1 MKFKLLTLLITKM
14 LGVDEEAERADM
26 HLPVWIAGFGFALV
40 LAFFFCV
47 ALFIVGGNIAL
58 LAVAVLMLALAIAA
72 FLCYKNQRIYI
83 ISDEEFQY
91 STFTGKKTVY
101 KFSDIKGLRR
111 NSDSMTLFVAD
122 GKVHIES
129 AAVMS
134 ERLVNLINLSL
145 EKNQK

>member
-14 LGVDEEAERADM
+14 LGLDEEAEGADM

-40 LAFFFCV
+40 LAFFFCT
-47 ALFIVGGNIAL
+47 ALFIVNRNIAL
-58 LAVAVLMLALAIAA
+58 LAAALLMIVLAIAA
-72 FLCYKNQRIYI
+72 FMCYKNQRIYVL
-83 ISDEEFQY
+83 SDEEFQY

-101 KFSDIKGLRR
+101 KFSDIKGLRK

-129 AAVMS
+129 AAIMS
-134 ERLVNLINLSL
+134 ERLVSLINLAL
-145 EKNQK
+145 EKNRE